1 MAVTKTYYMKKN
13 FYALF
18 FTFLFF
24 SFAKAQIK
32 KDSWL
37 LGGQIS
43 FGGSTAESA
52 GNEVKNNGQSFQLSA
67 GKALRDNRVLG
78 ANLFYAGSRQSFFN
92 GVEQGKLTN
101 HDYGIGMFYRMYKTL
116 GKDFFFFGQ
125 ANADFNWR
133 DSKIEFPTAINNY
146 TANGWGVRIALTPG
160 IAYAVAPKF
169 HLEVTL
175 PGLFGLGFNYTRTEY
190 VNNQTPDL
198 ITRELNGFTS
208 LSNISQA
215 GALGVGFRLIL

>member
-1 MAVTKTYYMKKN
+1 MKKN
-13 FYALF
+13 LYLLF
-18 FTFLFF
+18 LTFLMI
-24 SFAKAQIK
+24 SFAQAQIK

-43 FGGSTAESA
+43 FGGSTTESA
-52 GNEVKNNGQSFQLSA
+52 GNEVKNNGQFFQLSA

-78 ANLFYAGSRQSFFN
+78 ANLFYAGGRQSFYN
-92 GVEQGKLTN
+92 GIEQGKFTY
-101 HDYGIGMFYRMYKTL
+101 HDYGIGIFYRMYKTL

-125 ANADFNWR
+125 ANADFSWR
-133 DSKIEFPTAINNY
+133 DSKTEFPTTTNNY
-146 TANGWGVRIALTPG
+146 TTNGWGARITLTPG
-160 IAYAVAPKF
+160 IAYAVTPKF

-175 PGLFGLGFNYTRTEY
+175 PGLFGLGFNYTRTDY
-190 VNNQTPDL
+190 ANQTPDT
-198 ITRELNGFTS
+198 ITRDFNGFTS

>member
-1 MAVTKTYYMKKN
+1 MKKN
-13 FYALF
+13 LYLLF
-18 FTFLFF
+18 LSFLMI

-43 FGGSTAESA
+43 FGGSTTESA
-52 GNEVKNNGQSFQLSA
+52 GSEVKNNGQTILLSV

-78 ANLFYAGSRQSFFN
+78 ANLSYAGSRQTFYN
-92 GVEQGKLTN
+92 GVEQGKLTY

-133 DSKIEFPTAINNY
+133 DSKTEFSTTINNY
-146 TANGWGVRIALTPG
+146 TTNGWGARITLTPG
-160 IAYAVAPKF
+160 IAYAVTPKF
-169 HLEVTL
+169 HLELTL
-175 PGLFGLGFNYTRTEY
+175 PALFGLGFNSTRY
-190 VNNQTPDL
+190 DYANQNPDS
-198 ITRELNGFTS
+198 ITRDFNGFTS
-208 LSNISQA
+208 LSDISTA
-215 GALGVGFRLIL
+215 GLLGVGFRLNL

>member
-1 MAVTKTYYMKKN
+1 MAATKTYYMKKN
-13 FYALF
+13 FYLLF
-18 FTFLFF
+18 LSFLMI

-43 FGGSTAESA
+43 FGGITTESA
-52 GNEVKNNGQSFQLSA
+52 GNEVKNNGYTFQLSA

-78 ANLFYAGSRQSFFN
+78 ANLFYAGGRQTFYN
-92 GVEQGKLTN
+92 GFEQGKLTY
-101 HDYGIGMFYRMYKTL
+101 HDYGVGMFYRLYKTL

-125 ANADFNWR
+125 SNADFNWR
-133 DSKIEFPTAINNY
+133 DSKSEFPTTINDYN
-146 TANGWGVRIALTPG
+146 TNGWGLRIALTPG
-160 IAYAVAPKF
+160 IAYAVTPKF
-169 HLEVTL
+169 HLELTL
-175 PGLFGLGFNYTRTEY
+175 PGLFGLGYNYSRTEY
-190 VNNQTPDL
+190 VNGQTPDI
-198 ITRELNGFTS
+198 ITREFNGFTS